1 MRLNARMAVVLRGF
15 RCHGTVMPSNA
26 TVRNADYWTVY
37 GRAALAAAF
46 LSAVTDRLGFWG
58 PNGTPNVAW
67 GDLSH
72 FLAYTATLN
81 PWFPASVI
89 PTLGVVVTILET
101 SLGLAL
107 LIGVRTR
114 TAAALSGCLILLFGI
129 GMTAG
134 TGFKSALNA
143 SVFAASA
150 GGFLLA
156 RAPRFPITV
165 DEYREARS
173 RRHGTA

>member
-1 MRLNARMAVVLRGF
+1 MDVA
-15 RCHGTVMPSNA
+15 SNSESRSVA
-26 TVRNADYWTVY
+26 YLTIY

-46 LSAVTDRLGFWG
+46 LSAVTDRLGVWG

-67 GDLSH
+67 GDMSH
-72 FLAYTATLN
+72 FLAYTVRLN

-89 PTLGVVVTILET
+89 PTVGVVVTIIET
-101 SLGLAL
+101 TLGLAL
-107 LIGVRTR
+107 LLGFHTR
-114 TAAALSGCLILLFGI
+114 EAATLSGCLIFLFGV

-156 RAPRFPITV
+156 RAPHFPMSV
-165 DEYREARS
+165 DGFRTAR
-173 RRHGTA
+173 A